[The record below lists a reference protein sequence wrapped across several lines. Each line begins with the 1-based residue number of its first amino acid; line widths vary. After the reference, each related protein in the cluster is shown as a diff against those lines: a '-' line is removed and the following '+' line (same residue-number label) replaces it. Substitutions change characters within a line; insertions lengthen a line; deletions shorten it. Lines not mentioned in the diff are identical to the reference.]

1 MSSAIRLIWIKMNL
15 KNKSVSFLIL
25 YSSLFLYSLSGI
37 CTKFASRQEFL
48 SARYIVFYAFA
59 VAILGVYA
67 VLWQQVL
74 KRFPLSVAMAN
85 KPLVI
90 LLSFLWAVVLFK
102 EALSVKTVIGAA
114 LMICGVVLV
123 SGGGDK

>member
-25 YSSLFLYSLSGI
+25 YLSLFLYSLSGI
-37 CTKFASRQEFL
+37 CTKLASRQEFL
-48 SARYIVFYAFA
+48 SVRYIVFYAFA

-90 LLSFLWAVVLFK
+90 FLSFLWAVVLFK

-123 SGGGDK
+123 SGGDDK

>member
-1 MSSAIRLIWIKMNL
+1 MNL

-25 YSSLFLYSLSGI
+25 YFSLFLYSLSGI
-37 CTKFASRQEFL
+37 CTKLASRQEFL
-48 SARYIVFYAFA
+48 SARYIVLYTLGI
-59 VAILGVYA
+59 VILGVYM

-90 LLSFLWAVVLFK
+90 LLGFLWAVVLFK
-102 EALSVKTVIGAA
+102 EALCVKTVIGAA